1 MNEQE
6 EFVPVT
12 KEDGELQ
19 TNMHGDV
26 SVGQKHFLE
35 ISFDGFRI
43 CETTTDDM
51 PLEEFNNQV
60 LNFWKKLDT
69 FLQKSIESK
78 MKKKSKME
86 RSNSYVG

>member
-35 ISFDGFRI
+35 I
-43 CETTTDDM
+43 EE
-51 PLEEFNNQV
+51 PL
-60 LNFWKKLDT
+60 LLAHG
-69 FLQKSIESK
+69 SK
-78 MKKKSKME
+78 E
-86 RSNSYVG
+86 LR